1 MIIKRNSTYDTTGKG
16 PKPLGGFIMNTIKRL
31 EAERKKNSSL
41 AEAWRKNVSNDIL
54 EHTKVEGIRGN
65 VLFVKVD
72 SAIWLHNIVAFRK
85 HELLQLMKES
95 YKSKY
100 ISDIKF
106 KIGIIREE
114 A

>member
-1 MIIKRNSTYDTTGKG
+1 MKKDA
-16 PKPLGGFIMNTIKRL
+16 KPLGSFIINTIKRL
-31 EAERKKNSSL
+31 EAERKKNHSL

-65 VLFVKVD
+65 VLFIKVD

-85 HELLQLMKES
+85 QELLRLMQAG